1 MWTKADSQKLI
12 GRREKFLG
20 SNSLWQKLNIFL
32 NKTSILVLIS
42 VLQSLILRL
51 QRNLFI
57 VTLI

>member
-1 MWTKADSQKLI
+1 MWTKVDSQKLI

-57 VTLI
+57 VTLT

>member
-1 MWTKADSQKLI
+1 MWTKVDSQKLI